1 MPSYPGEENEPP
13 DRQAHTEASQSIYTR
28 TAALYDWAVRWVP
41 LWRKWLGHALPHL
54 QGPRVLEV
62 SFGTG
67 WLMTQYAS
75 RFEAYGIEY
84 NRRMTQIAARNLR
97 HAGTRAQL
105 QVADVYHLPYASGTF
120 DSVVNTMAF
129 SGYAHGRPALAEL
142 ARVLVP
148 GGRIVMVDVGY
159 PLNGSRLG
167 SLLARYW
174 EASGDI
180 LREMRPL
187 FREFGFDVT
196 EREIGGFGSVHLYVA
211 RKIT

>member
-1 MPSYPGEENEPP
+1 MPSYPREENEPP
-13 DRQAHTEASQSIYTR
+13 DRKAHTEASQSIYTR

-41 LWRKWLGHALPHL
+41 LWRKWLGHALPHI

-67 WLMTQYAS
+67 WLMTQCAS
-75 RFEAYGIEY
+75 RFDAYGIEY
-84 NRRMTQIAARNLR
+84 NPRMTRIAARNLR
-97 HAGTRAQL
+97 RAGTQAHL
-105 QVADVYHLPYASGTF
+105 QIADVYRLPYASGTF

-148 GGRIVMVDVGY
+148 GGRVVMVDVGY
-159 PLNGSRLG
+159 PLTPSRLG

-180 LREMRPL
+180 LRDMDRL
-187 FREFGFDVT
+187 FRESGFHVT
-196 EREIGGFGSVHLYVA
+196 GREVGGFGSVHLYVA
-211 RKIT
+211 RKTA